1 MRPVTP
7 FMMMPILR
15 VFIGC
20 VGFGEVVMVTEVS

>member
-1 MRPVTP
+1 VTP

-20 VGFGEVVMVTEVS
+20 VWMEKVVRVIEVA